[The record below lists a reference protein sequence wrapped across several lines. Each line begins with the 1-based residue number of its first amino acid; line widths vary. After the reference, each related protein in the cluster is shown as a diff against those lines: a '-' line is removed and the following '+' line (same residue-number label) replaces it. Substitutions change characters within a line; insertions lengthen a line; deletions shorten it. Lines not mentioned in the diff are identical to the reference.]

1 MTKYDPTYQTKSR
14 RSIIPPVHPVW
25 RGIGCFLLILLPIVS
40 FAGAKL
46 LVQANNRQRWVQ
58 IPTELRDSVFLP
70 VIGRLIFA
78 DLAVTVILIVIGF
91 ALLTAAYAVFYR
103 ILGISRYGPLDS
115 PPG

>member
-1 MTKYDPTYQTKSR
+1 M
-14 RSIIPPVHPVW
+14 
-25 RGIGCFLLILLPIVS
+25 
-40 FAGAKL
+40 

-58 IPTELRDSVFLP
+58 IPTELGDSFFLP
-70 VIGRLIFA
+70 VIGRVIFA

>member
-1 MTKYDPTYQTKSR
+1 MTKYDPTYQPHSR
-14 RSIIPPVHPVW
+14 RSLIPPVHPVW

-46 LVQANNRQRWVQ
+46 LVQTNNRQRWVQ
-58 IPTELRDSVFLP
+58 IPTELGGSFIVP
-70 VIGRLIFA
+70 VVGRVMFA